1 MDSINHEFDRLERI
15 DAISKVRYS
24 KWVVPTVYIKK
35 KNMHFS
41 TGLNEYLKIYEYPL
55 SSVEDI
61 FTKLNG
67 GKIFSK
73 LELELSD
80 TYQQIRVDDE
90 TLKLLKINTNRGL
103 YSFTCLLF
111 GCNGA
116 PSVSQ
121 NNNG

>member
-61 FTKLNG
+61 FTKLND
-67 GKIFSK
+67 GKIFLKLSLSNTYLQVKVDEENSK
-73 LELELSD
+73 LL
-80 TYQQIRVDDE
+80 TIYTHRV
-90 TLKLLKINTNRGL
+90 
-103 YSFTCLLF
+103 
-111 GCNGA
+111 
-116 PSVSQ
+116 
-121 NNNG
+121 